1 MKRFSPWWLI
11 CVVLP
16 LNEGTAA
23 TTHIVGVQVQN
34 QENYSTLLIDLD
46 GPAEVNLFTLASPN
60 RVVLDLPCVKIQK
73 LKQLKSLKG
82 ETLREVRMA
91 SHPDGKSRIVLD
103 VTRPLSPRTY
113 FVGDEKKPRLVVELR
128 ESMGG
133 LKTAPVLLRSASSS
147 RGNMSAPEKEPLPLK
162 TETKSAPRT
171 IPTFEEPETEF
182 VKNSTPKTEAMVA
195 NSVLPKA
202 PEVKAPEASKVQ
214 SATPPSAPVA
224 TANPQVS
231 SVSTPAPTLPTPVP
245 KAVETP
251 VVKTDPTH
259 PAVSEAKTPE
269 LAKAQVVLTPVAVV
283 LPAPSVPSA
292 IKAAETQTAP
302 AKAAPAPQPALPT
315 LEATKSPDTTRPV
328 STPIVVGTNS
338 ALSLPLPV
346 VSAASPTI
354 PVTSQKTPETP
365 EVALPTLPILLIDSQ
380 ALSAVEDHA
389 RYSGIATET
398 VNPINSSRRLWRSK
412 QPVAKTPLP
421 VSTKARGI
429 DVGMV
434 STRPIPPGRDV
445 MVAVDPGH
453 GGKDPGAIGPKGS
466 KEKDITLAIA
476 KRLLEVLRKER
487 GMRSV
492 LTRNGDYFVPLRER
506 IQKARSLKADLLLSI
521 HADASSNPARA
532 GASLYVLS
540 ERGASSEAARWLAEQ
555 ENSADLVAGIHLE
568 KKNNDLARTLL
579 DMSQSATRDA
589 SLLAANHLLASLE
602 QVESLSKNTVEGAGF
617 LVLKSPDVPSVLIE
631 TTYLSNPEE
640 EGRLTDFN
648 YQQSIAQAIGKGVRA
663 YFMHNPPSGTLIA
676 QIRATEK
683 SDVSIA
689 KR

>member
-1 MKRFSPWWLI
+1 MKRFSPWWLV
-11 CVVLP
+11 CAALS

-60 RVVLDLPCVKIQK
+60 RVVLDLPGVKIHK
-73 LKQLKSLKG
+73 FKQLKSLKG
-82 ETLREVRMA
+82 DTLREVRMA

-103 VTRPLSPRTY
+103 VTRPLWPRTY

-128 ESMGG
+128 ESTGS
-133 LKTAPVLLRSASSS
+133 LKSAPILLRSASSGM
-147 RGNMSAPEKEPLPLK
+147 GNMSSPEKEPLPLK
-162 TETKSAPRT
+162 TETKSAPHT

-182 VKNSTPKTEAMVA
+182 VKNSAPKTEATVA
-195 NSVLPKA
+195 KTDSIPPKALEAKA
-202 PEVKAPEASKVQ
+202 PETHKVQ
-214 SATPPSAPVA
+214 LATTIVSAPVEIV
-224 TANPQVS
+224 NPQVS
-231 SVSTPAPTLPTPVP
+231 SVSTPGPTLPTPVP
-245 KAVETP
+245 KTVEAP
-251 VVKTDPTH
+251 VVKADPT
-259 PAVSEAKTPE
+259 PPKVSEAKTLE
-269 LAKAQVVLTPVAVV
+269 LAKVQAVLTPLPVV
-283 LPAPSVPSA
+283 SPAPAVSPTLKTVEA
-292 IKAAETQTAP
+292 QTLP
-302 AKAAPAPQPALPT
+302 VKVDPVPQPA
-315 LEATKSPDTTRPV
+315 LEATKSPDTAKEKPI
-328 STPIVVGTNS
+328 STPVVVGVSS
-338 ALSLPLPV
+338 AIQLPLPV
-346 VSAASPTI
+346 VSSAIGSTTAT
-354 PVTSQKTPETP
+354 PVLG
-365 EVALPTLPILLIDSQ
+365 VALSTLPILFIDSQ

-389 RYSGIATET
+389 RYFGIATET
-398 VNPINSSRRLWRSK
+398 VHPVSASERLWRSK
-412 QPVAKTPLP
+412 QSISKTPRP
-421 VSTKARGI
+421 VPTKARGV

-434 STRPIPPGRDV
+434 STRPMPPGRDV

-487 GMRSV
+487 GVRSV

-640 EGRLTDFN
+640 EGRLTDVS

-663 YFMHNPPSGTLIA
+663 YFMNNPPSGTLLA
-676 QIRATEK
+676 QIRAAEK
-683 SDVSIA
+683 TGVSIA